1 MIELKVPLLPDESDQ
16 VEVVAIHSKEGDR
29 VKQDQ
34 SILEIETEKVVL
46 DIFAPHDGVIQT
58 LTVKVGDKF
67 SQEEV
72 LCVVDAD
79 EDTYQEDVEHI
90 EEMFAAELGEQIAD
104 AVGLDATAE
113 SDDTA
118 QSSYTAQSEDTAQS
132 SNTAQSEDLPVS
144 DFVGEQLEDDEIV
157 YEDLEED
164 ELRQIAS
171 AGLNISPGGDASVRQ
186 VTKVIDDESTDS
198 DLISETIVLSE
209 SELRAEKRASQKI
222 EPIIESELTIDAPI
236 AEELENIKETPDI
249 EEEEE
254 EATKDGFTIF
264 IVMLIILGL
273 GAFAFHYFELAPVF
287 SALIER
293 IL

>member
-90 EEMFAAELGEQIAD
+90 EEMFAAELGDQIAD
-104 AVGLDATAE
+104 AVGLDDTAE
-113 SDDTA
+113 SEAIA
-118 QSSYTAQSEDTAQS
+118 QGEDA
-132 SNTAQSEDLPVS
+132 PVS

-209 SELRAEKRASQKI
+209 SELRAEKTASQKI
-222 EPIIESELTIDAPI
+222 EPTIESELTTDAPI

-264 IVMLIILGL
+264 IIMLIILGL

-287 SALIER
+287 SAFIEK

>member
-1 MIELKVPLLPDESDQ
+1 
-16 VEVVAIHSKEGDR
+16 
-29 VKQDQ
+29 
-34 SILEIETEKVVL
+34 
-46 DIFAPHDGVIQT
+46 
-58 LTVKVGDKF
+58 
-67 SQEEV
+67 
-72 LCVVDAD
+72 
-79 EDTYQEDVEHI
+79 
-90 EEMFAAELGEQIAD
+90 MFAAELGDQIAD
-104 AVGLDATAE
+104 AVGLDDTAE
-113 SDDTA
+113 SEDIA
-118 QSSYTAQSEDTAQS
+118 QGEDA
-132 SNTAQSEDLPVS
+132 PVS

-209 SELRAEKRASQKI
+209 SELRAEKTASQKI
-222 EPIIESELTIDAPI
+222 EPTIESELTTDAPI

-264 IVMLIILGL
+264 IIMLIILGL

-287 SALIER
+287 SAFIEK